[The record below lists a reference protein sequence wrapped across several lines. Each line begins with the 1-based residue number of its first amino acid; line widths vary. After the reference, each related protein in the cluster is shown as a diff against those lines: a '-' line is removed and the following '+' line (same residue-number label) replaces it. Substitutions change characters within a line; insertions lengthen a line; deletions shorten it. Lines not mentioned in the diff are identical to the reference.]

1 MYFSLLD
8 RLFSWNPKITRYSS
22 KWMNKLDSEVSFYF
36 WLNEYEWEF
45 IKIQFCVVDVSLLKC
60 HARKIKRRHVSYL
73 FRTNRTDNQVWLFHD
88 FLTVRLHFLYCSFQ
102 KKSKCIF
109 KNLLILWTFNY
120 IKSSGTFVNFLWL
133 MFFLQL
139 YSNA

>member
-1 MYFSLLD
+1 MP
-8 RLFSWNPKITRYSS
+8 LFSDFDPQLAPNGGREGGNDVTKYFGYKYLVNR
-22 KWMNKLDSEVSFYF
+22 SEIIEVYEKPLGHFYC
-36 WLNEYEWEF
+36 LLHTVCVNEYEWEF

-102 KKSKCIF
+102 KK
-109 KNLLILWTFNY
+109 NL
-120 IKSSGTFVNFLWL
+120 SAFLKICWFYEL
-133 MFFLQL
+133 
-139 YSNA
+139 STT